1 MIKEIDDANGNY
13 VTKDIKELIL
23 VFDSGLFV
31 HLDQVIA
38 YEELFQNSNYKIQIE
53 LAMLNHQI
61 DIDEFIKM
69 NLIGVDMLYV
79 EMSPVK
85 LDFVKCR
92 KSYLCDMVMTDYK
105 ISQMNPDVEK
115 LSMTFT
121 GKILTKRR
129 DENE

>member
-13 VTKDIKELIL
+13 ATKDIKELIL

-31 HLDQVIA
+31 HLDQVVV
-38 YEELFQNSNYKIQIE
+38 YEESFQNGDYKIQIG
-53 LAMLNHQI
+53 LALLNHQI
-61 DIDEFIKM
+61 DIDEFTKM
-69 NLIGVDMLYV
+69 NLIGVDMLYD

-105 ISQMNPDVEK
+105 ISQMNSDVEQ

>member
-1 MIKEIDDANGNY
+1 MIKEVDDANGNY
-13 VTKDIKELIL
+13 VIKDIKELIL
-23 VFDSGLFV
+23 VFDSGFV
-31 HLDQVIA
+31 HLDQVVA
-38 YEELFQNSNYKIQIE
+38 YEESFQNGDYKIQIG
-53 LAMLNHQI
+53 LALLNHQI
-61 DIDEFIKM
+61 DIDEFIKT
-69 NLIGVDMLYV
+69 NLIGVDMLYD

-105 ISQMNPDVEK
+105 ISHMNPDVEQ

-121 GKILTKRR
+121 GKILRKRR